1 MEQALLTN
9 LNGDHDD
16 DADTPLMRCGHSWN
30 GIMYIWMVF
39 NGTEFQN
46 GARQHI
52 YHCQGV
58 YGYPSNSLK
67 TSHAQNALGAGLN
80 SLELGYQNSSPGG
93 GLPNYYFK
101 VRGTFASGQNQPYI
115 LWSWAGFNSEYPY
128 AL

>member
-1 MEQALLTN
+1 M
-9 LNGDHDD
+9 
-16 DADTPLMRCGHSWN
+16 S
-30 GIMYIWMVF
+30 F

-67 TSHAQNALGAGLN
+67 TSHNENALGAGLY
-80 SLELGYQNSSPGG
+80 SLELAYQNSGS
-93 GLPNYYFK
+93 PNYYLK
-101 VRGTFASGQNQPYI
+101 VRGTWASGQNQPYI
-115 LWSWAGFNSEYPY
+115 LWSWAGFNSAYPY